1 MASLE
6 LLKTRGISILPSE
19 DSFRARLEGIQRE
32 LDKPNQHKYRIEE
45 LSDRLR
51 FLKDSRSTP
60 VNDTSH
66 YQLVDPDSLQQ
77 IHKFLSEQQEGLTHL
92 VEIIE
97 KGMREVH
104 IIKRG
109 YAESGREP

>member
-6 LLKTRGISILPSE
+6 SLKTRGVSILPSE

-51 FLKDSRSTP
+51 FLKDSKSTQ
-60 VNDTSH
+60 VNGASH

-77 IHKFLSEQQEGLTHL
+77 IHRFLSEQQEGLAHL
-92 VEIIE
+92 IEILE
-97 KGMREVH
+97 KGMRELH

-109 YAESGREP
+109 YTESGREP